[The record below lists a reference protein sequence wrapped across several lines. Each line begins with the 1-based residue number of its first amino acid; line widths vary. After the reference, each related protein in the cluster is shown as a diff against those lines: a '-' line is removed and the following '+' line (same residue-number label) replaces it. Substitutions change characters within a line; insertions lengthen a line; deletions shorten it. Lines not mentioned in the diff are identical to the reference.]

1 MVEKTQQELITLK
14 GKLQQTIILKTSVNN
29 DEYYSARLE
38 IIETEANGQVME
50 NETDSVMLIF
60 WKKNFNEKTQTL
72 ISELKE
78 NQNVIVQGYFSG
90 RDNGLFRVIELIET
104 EEDVFI

>member
-1 MVEKTQQELITLK
+1 
-14 GKLQQTIILKTSVNN
+14 
-29 DEYYSARLE
+29 
-38 IIETEANGQVME
+38 ME